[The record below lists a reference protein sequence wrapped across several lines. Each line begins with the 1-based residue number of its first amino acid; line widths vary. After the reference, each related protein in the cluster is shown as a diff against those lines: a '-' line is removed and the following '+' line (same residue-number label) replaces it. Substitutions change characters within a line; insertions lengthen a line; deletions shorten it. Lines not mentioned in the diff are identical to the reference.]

1 LKKRQKDGS
10 VLKYFPV
17 LSVRPIRWKPCAVSG
32 LYCLDSASGVI
43 ASKIL
48 SEQGRTDEVY
58 VICFDQT
65 EQVQRELKQ
74 GGIDAVIEQE
84 AEKIGRECVDF
95 LLRMAACDDIQDM
108 SQEER
113 AVPCRIIMRE

>member
-1 LKKRQKDGS
+1 LMCCIVLILHQVSLHLK
-10 VLKYFPV
+10 F
-17 LSVRPIRWKPCAVSG
+17 C
-32 LYCLDSASGVI
+32 
-43 ASKIL
+43 
-48 SEQGRTDEVY
+48 EVY